1 MQRKQ
6 KNVEIRIK
14 KEKKE
19 QKIHVIGKG
28 EEGTFTG
35 VCSCSLNMS
44 GLLSGT
50 AVRTCAPDFPGNFS
64 FQITALIV
72 ILWILNLGS
81 GKWLSGGKYMKI
93 NALQIAW
100 TLQTHLTLTFWSP

>member
-1 MQRKQ
+1 MRRKQ
-6 KNVEIRIK
+6 KDMEIRIR
-14 KEKKE
+14 KERKE
-19 QKIHVIGKG
+19 QKFHVIGKG

-35 VCSCSLNMS
+35 ICSGSLNMS
-44 GLLSGT
+44 
-50 AVRTCAPDFPGNFS
+50 VRTCAPDFPGNFS

-81 GKWLSGGKYMKI
+81 GKWPLGGKYMKI
-93 NALQIAW
+93 NALQVAW